1 VDSLR
6 LPDRFE
12 HRTRTS
18 ALAYDWV
25 APIYDW
31 FTEEYDIADPQD
43 AKVFRCEPGW
53 LYLAERRMSS
63 GHLPNCLEPAK
74 TGLTRISSKAAIET

>member
-1 VDSLR
+1 
-6 LPDRFE
+6 
-12 HRTRTS
+12 
-18 ALAYDWV
+18 LAFDWV

-43 AKVFRCEPGW
+43 AKAFRCEPGW

-63 GHLPNCLEPAK
+63 GHLPNCLEPA
-74 TGLTRISSKAAIET
+74 TSGISKSSPIAAIQPSGRLPELATGRTCALDK